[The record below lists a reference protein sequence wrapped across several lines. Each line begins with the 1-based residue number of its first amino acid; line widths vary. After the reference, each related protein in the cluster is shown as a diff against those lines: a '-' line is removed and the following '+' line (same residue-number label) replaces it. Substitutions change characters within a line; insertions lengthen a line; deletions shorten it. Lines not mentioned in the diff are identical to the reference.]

1 VSTTRRG
8 RCPVWV
14 ATALVVG
21 LAAGG
26 ARAQTAAV
34 SEPLPPAVELAR
46 NELIRQAEA
55 ASQEGD
61 HDAAIG
67 HARRALALR
76 VTPSVQHFLAR
87 EYARLERPLEALAH
101 ALACERGA
109 EADPA
114 LRSRD
119 AILRGCRALGVW
131 ATAGVGRVV
140 VEVGAAPAPG
150 LAVRV
155 GGAALPTALLGVP
168 YAVAPGVVMV
178 EMEAPGYTAQRVSVA
193 VDAGR
198 VVTVPVTLV
207 PTTTPEPSP
216 PPLAVAPLA
225 VAPLAVAPLAV
236 APLAVA
242 PLAVAPLAVAPL
254 AVVSRPASRGPFL
267 AVGAGLS
274 VLALGGL
281 AVAGVSYAR
290 GLSARDARDGLCA
303 SPCALEAPGYADAR
317 EADGRYRDRL
327 EVATGALVVGVGL
340 AVGAALWWG
349 LARPASR
356 RPTPIVLRVHGAGGV
371 AGAAFVF

>member
-1 VSTTRRG
+1 VSTARRG

-14 ATALVVG
+14 AAALGVCLVG
-21 LAAGG
+21 AR

-55 ASQEGD
+55 AAQEGD

-76 VTPSVQHFLAR
+76 VTPSVHHFLAR
-87 EYARLERPLEALAH
+87 EHARLERPLEALAH

-131 ATAGVGRVV
+131 ATARVGRVV
-140 VEVGAAPAPG
+140 VAVGASPVQG

-155 GGAALPTALLGVP
+155 GGEALPSALLGVP
-168 YAVAPGVVMV
+168 YAVAPGAVVV
-178 EMEAPGYTAQRVSVA
+178 EMEAPGYTLQRASLT
-193 VDAGR
+193 VDAGQ
-198 VVTVPVTLV
+198 VVTVPVALV
-207 PTTTPEPSP
+207 PTPPALPAPPQVEPEPTVVP
-216 PPLAVAPLA
+216 PALVPLR
-225 VAPLAVAPLAV
+225 
-236 APLAVA
+236 
-242 PLAVAPLAVAPL
+242 
-254 AVVSRPASRGPFL
+254 VSRPASRGPYF

-274 VLALGGL
+274 ALALGGF
-281 AVAGVSYAR
+281 AVAGVSFAQ
-290 GLSARDARDGLCA
+290 GLSARDTRDGLCA
-303 SPCALEAPGYADAR
+303 SPCAGEAPGYADAV
-317 EADGRYRDRL
+317 EADGRYRDHL
-327 EVATGALVVGVGL
+327 ALATGSLVAGVSL

-349 LARPASR
+349 LARPAAR
-356 RPTPIVLRVHGAGGV
+356 RPTPIVLGVYGGGAL
-371 AGAAFVF
+371 AGAAMVW

>member
-1 VSTTRRG
+1 MNTTRRG

-14 ATALVVG
+14 AAAFVVG

-34 SEPLPPAVELAR
+34 SEPLPPGVALAR

-55 ASQEGD
+55 AAQAGD
-61 HDAAIG
+61 HEAAIG
-67 HARRALALR
+67 HAHRALALR

-87 EYARLERPLEALAH
+87 EHEILGRPLEALAH

-131 ATAGVGRVV
+131 ATARVGRVV
-140 VEVGAAPAPG
+140 VAVGAAPVQG

-155 GGAALPTALLGVP
+155 GGATLPSALLGVP
-168 YAVAPGVVMV
+168 YAVAPGAVVV
-178 EMEAPGYTAQRVSVA
+178 EMEAPGYSPQRVSVA

-207 PTTTPEPSP
+207 PTPPAEPSP
-216 PPLAVAPLA
+216 PPVQAAAAVAPVA
-225 VAPLAVAPLAV
+225 VV
-236 APLAVA
+236 
-242 PLAVAPLAVAPL
+242 PL
-254 AVVSRPASRGPFL
+254 AVVSPRGSRPASRGLYL
-267 AVGAGLS
+267 AVGVGLS
-274 VLALGGL
+274 ALALGGF
-281 AVAGVSYAR
+281 AVAGVSYAQ
-290 GLSARDARDGLCA
+290 GLSARDTRDVLCA
-303 SPCALEAPGYADAR
+303 SPCAPEASGYADAT
-317 EADGRYRDRL
+317 EANGRYRDRL
-327 EVATGALVVGVGL
+327 EVATGALVAGVGL

-349 LARPASR
+349 VARPASR
-356 RPTPIVLRVHGAGGV
+356 RPTPIVQRVPGGGAV
-371 AGAAFVF
+371 AGAAVVF